1 MKLIL
6 TDTNK
11 GYSWS
16 NRNRYYLCETQE
28 EYDELVEKYK
38 GHENYQKVYMFGCY
52 REVANSTQVQ
62 IGVGIHCR
70 HIQK

>member
-38 GHENYQKVYMFGCY
+38 GHENYKRFICLGAIVRWQTPRKY
-52 REVANSTQVQ
+52 T
-62 IGVGIHCR
+62 
-70 HIQK
+70 

>member
-16 NRNRYYLCETQE
+16 NRNKYYLCETQK

-38 GHENYQKVYMFGCY
+38 NHENYRKVYMFG
-52 REVANSTQVQ
+52 VLS
-62 IGVGIHCR
+62 
-70 HIQK
+70 